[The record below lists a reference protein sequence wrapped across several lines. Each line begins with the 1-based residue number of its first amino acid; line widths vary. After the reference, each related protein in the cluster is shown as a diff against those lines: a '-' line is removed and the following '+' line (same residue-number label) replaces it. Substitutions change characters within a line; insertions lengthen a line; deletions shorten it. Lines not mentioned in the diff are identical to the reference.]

1 MTTQSLLTSTRMT
14 EIEMRTP
21 SQTMMM
27 IVPIH
32 PVHPHRTAMV
42 ALTAMVT
49 AGQIGAM
56 PSPMKVANGQTKIK
70 MDLATIQTV

>member
-32 PVHPHRTAMV
+32 PVHPRRTAMV

-49 AGQIGAM
+49 AGQIGATL
-56 PSPMKVANGQTKIK
+56 SQMKVANGPIKIK